1 MERLSAALG
10 FKLHTGWAAAVA
22 VASGSSGLTILLRR
36 RTELLPANGC
46 IPRFVFHQ
54 AAKMPPAESAD
65 LVKRAAAA
73 SHRAARS
80 AVLEILR
87 ELRSYQ
93 IQVAGIPSGS
103 TALPGD
109 LASIVKSHAL
119 IHAAEGVLFQK
130 AVVAA
135 CERNGVH
142 AVCPRERE
150 LWTKIG
156 PRMKGQIEAL
166 RQSAG
171 PPWGADQKIAAAA
184 ALVALESFR

>member
-22 VASGSSGLTILLRR
+22 VANGSSGLTILLRQR
-36 RTELLPANGC
+36 IELLPADGS

-54 AAKMPPAESAD
+54 AAEMPPAESAD

-73 SHRAARS
+73 SRHVAKS
-80 AVLEILR
+80 AVRGILR
-87 ELRSYQ
+87 ELRSYN

-109 LASIVKSHAL
+109 LASILKSHAL

-156 PRMKGQIEAL
+156 PAMKGQIEAL